1 MSVHFSEFFVVF
13 PSSSSPLVLSENQRN
28 KIREEGVEEGE
39 EGGTSRGIERRE
51 ERRERERERIQQ
63 LMPTPAS
70 TATITDKLMII

>member
-51 ERRERERERIQQ
+51 ERRERERERED
-63 LMPTPAS
+63 
-70 TATITDKLMII
+70 TAVNANTSEHCNDH